1 MFSFY
6 LVAQS
11 NLSQPTLSD
20 TSTTI
25 MVQNT
30 LQPWNAFPSQECNF
44 FPGPSTAKVD
54 MIKSEGKIEWGF
66 ISHYMYMW
74 YFIIQLVNQQKV
86 FL

>member
-1 MFSFY
+1 MNLPTFLSRVFFY

-54 MIKSEGKIEWGF
+54 MIKSEGKIEIMGF
-66 ISHYMYMW
+66 HLSLYVYVILYM
-74 YFIIQLVNQQKV
+74 
-86 FL
+86 